1 MSEFFFK
8 FDNYFFSTGT
18 LTINKLD
25 DGIPLLE
32 LPVTHLKDFN
42 TGIFGK
48 TAPSHSFVENDH
60 EAKLVLVLS
69 SSAAN
74 YNSGH
79 NMFLLATFQMHLPMS
94 LYMKKKFNPI

>member
-1 MSEFFFK
+1 M
-8 FDNYFFSTGT
+8 
-18 LTINKLD
+18 D

-42 TGIFGK
+42 TGIFAK
-48 TAPSHSFVENDH
+48 AAPSHSFVENDH

-79 NMFLLATFQMHLPMS
+79 NMFLLATFQMHLAMS
-94 LYMKKKFNPI
+94 LLY